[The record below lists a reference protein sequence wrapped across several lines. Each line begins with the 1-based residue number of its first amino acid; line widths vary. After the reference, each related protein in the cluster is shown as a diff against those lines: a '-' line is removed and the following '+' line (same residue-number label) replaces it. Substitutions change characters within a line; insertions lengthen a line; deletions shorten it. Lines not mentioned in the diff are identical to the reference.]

1 MQDTLTIFPITIL
14 IGDMIFPMTIFP
26 NHWRQI
32 IGDMIFLMM
41 IFPNHWRH
49 DFPSAPDDFGAVA
62 TVVTFEPSVADSFI
76 LQVDIVEDE
85 VVEGREEF
93 TGRLEVLSNQS
104 GVILGQDII
113 TVTIVEDDG
122 RF

>member
-1 MQDTLTIFPITIL
+1 
-14 IGDMIFPMTIFP
+14 
-26 NHWRQI
+26 
-32 IGDMIFLMM
+32 MM

-62 TVVTFEPSVADSFI
+62 TVVTFEPSVGDSFI

-104 GVILGQDII
+104 GVILGQDVI